1 MAKSGKAAVLS
12 KPRKRRSAPASALGV
27 SVSTTAAE
35 GLRNR
40 TEQIS
45 RSVLNV
51 DADQAVTGGLFDGVG
66 AGGRNGNGS
75 GGGGSVFDAPPGGD
89 EGAALHELAQSRY
102 LNYAL
107 SVITSRALPDVRD
120 GMKPVHRRIIYTMW
134 QNGLRADVKH
144 RKCATVVG
152 DVMGRYHPHGDGS
165 IYEALVRMA
174 QPFMM
179 RATLVDGSG
188 NFGSLDGDPAAAMR
202 YTECRLTPIAAET
215 IQEIGQGTVHF
226 RPNYDGTRE
235 EPVVLP
241 SKVPNL
247 LVNGSAGIAVGMA
260 TNIPPHNLGEV
271 CSALLKL
278 IDDPE
283 IKEYQLVANDAV
295 RGPDFPTGGQVL
307 NTRDELREIYKTG
320 QGAIRMRATWE
331 KGAATRSVQPI
342 FITSIPYGVNKAE
355 LVEALAQV
363 VLSRKMP
370 LLLDVKDISTED
382 VRIELQLKKDAEIDK
397 VMAFLFRHT
406 LLQTNFNVNLTCLIP
421 TDNPEV
427 GRPERLGL
435 KAILWH
441 FLHFRLE
448 VVTKR
453 LTHELAQLR
462 KRVHTL
468 EGFAFA
474 FDILDD
480 LIKIIRGS
488 EGKADAAAR
497 ILKKY
502 GLDPHGPRKTKEGGL
517 DPEQVDEI
525 LELKLY
531 RLAKLEINLIREE
544 LAEKERRSK
553 EIRRLLAEEDAK
565 GRWAIVR
572 SEVEELARGYGKD
585 AKNKRRTL
593 IEAAENEIEYSAED
607 FIVAEDNHV
616 LVTADGWVKR
626 QKEINPETTR
636 LREGDRILSLVAG
649 STRATVTFFSNYGTA
664 YTTRIIDIPATTGY
678 GEPIQKLFKLKDG
691 ERVVAAVS
699 MDDRVL
705 PPKSTAVDEKKPDAA
720 PKVHGLAV
728 TSDGYTLRFGLDT
741 FREVSTRSGRRY
753 ARPAEG
759 AEVMLAAVITG
770 KETVIAASQ
779 NRRVLLCQSDE
790 INFLSGPG
798 KGVLLIKLEKGDR
811 LLAAITA
818 NDDRDTL
825 TVKTSMGGEQRL
837 NTGRYKVTGRGG
849 KGHEFVS
856 RGQIVEIVH
865 EPVAAPAPLDGPAK

>member
-1 MAKSGKAAVLS
+1 MAGRRSGKAKSDKAAL
-12 KPRKRRSAPASALGV
+12 KGSAGGGDGDNSALFP
-27 SVSTTAAE
+27 S
-35 GLRNR
+35 
-40 TEQIS
+40 
-45 RSVLNV
+45 
-51 DADQAVTGGLFDGVG
+51 
-66 AGGRNGNGS
+66 AGGE
-75 GGGGSVFDAPPGGD
+75 D
-89 EGAALHELAQSRY
+89 GANLHEIAQARY

-134 QNGLRADVKH
+134 QNGLRADAKH
-144 RKCATVVG
+144 RKSATVVG

-174 QPFMM
+174 QPFVM

-188 NFGSLDGDPAAAMR
+188 NFGSMDGDPAAAMR

-215 IQEIGQGTVHF
+215 INEIGQGTVHF
-226 RPNYDGTRE
+226 RPNYDGTKE

-247 LVNGSAGIAVGMA
+247 LLNGSAGIAVGMA
-260 TNIPPHNLGEV
+260 TSIPPHNLGEL

-278 IDDPE
+278 IEDPE

-331 KGAATRSVQPI
+331 KGAATRGAQVI
-342 FITSIPYGVNKAE
+342 YITSIPYGVNKAE
-355 LVEALAQV
+355 LVEAIAQV
-363 VLSRKMP
+363 VISRKMP
-370 LLLDVKDISTED
+370 LLLDVKDVSTDD

-453 LTHELAQLR
+453 LTHELEQLR
-462 KRVHTL
+462 KRIHTL

-480 LIKIIRGS
+480 LIKIIRAS
-488 EGKADAAAR
+488 DGKADAADR

-502 GLDPHGPRKTKEGGL
+502 GVAPDGPRKTKGDGL
-517 DPEQVDEI
+517 DPEQVDDI

-531 RLAKLEINLIREE
+531 RLARLEINLIREE
-544 LAEKERRSK
+544 LADRNKRAK
-553 EIRRLLAEEDAK
+553 EIRRLLAEEEAT
-565 GRWAIVR
+565 GRWGIVKD
-572 SEVEELARGYGKD
+572 EIQELNRTFGKE

-593 IEAAENEIEYSAED
+593 IEAAENEVEYSAED

-636 LREGDRILSLVAG
+636 LREGDRILALVAG
-649 STRATVTFFSNYGTA
+649 STRATITFFSSFGTA

-691 ERVVAAVS
+691 ERIVAAAS
-699 MDDRVL
+699 MDERVM
-705 PPKSTAVDEKKPDAA
+705 PPKATAINEKKPDEA
-720 PKVHGLAV
+720 PKLHGIAV
-728 TSDGYTLRFGLDT
+728 TSDGYSLRFGLDA

-753 ARPAEG
+753 ARPKEG
-759 AEVMLAAVITG
+759 AEVVMAATIDG
-770 KETVIAASQ
+770 SETVIAASQ
-779 NRRVLLCQSDE
+779 GRRVMVCPADA

-798 KGVLLIKLEKGDR
+798 KGVLLIKLDKSDR
-811 LLAAITA
+811 LMAAITA
-818 NDDRDTL
+818 VDDRDTL

-837 NTGRYKVTGRGG
+837 NTGRYKITGRGG
-849 KGHEFVS
+849 KGNEFVS
-856 RGQIVEIVH
+856 RGQIVEVIYA
-865 EPVAAPAPLDGPAK
+865 PVAAPAPLEETR

>member
-1 MAKSGKAAVLS
+1 MAEKTPDNEDAMTIALAQ
-12 KPRKRRSAPASALGV
+12 SAG
-27 SVSTTAAE
+27 
-35 GLRNR
+35 
-40 TEQIS
+40 
-45 RSVLNV
+45 
-51 DADQAVTGGLFDGVG
+51 D
-66 AGGRNGNGS
+66 NGS
-75 GGGGSVFDAPPGGD
+75 GIIAPLPKLGQGED
-89 EGAALHELAQSRY
+89 SANLHDIAQVRY

-134 QNGLRADVKH
+134 QNGLRATEKH

-188 NFGSLDGDPAAAMR
+188 NFGSMDGDPAAAMR

-215 IQEIGQGTVHF
+215 ISEIGQGTVHF
-226 RPNYDGTRE
+226 RPNYDGQRE

-241 SKVPNL
+241 SKLPNL
-247 LVNGSAGIAVGMA
+247 LLNGSTGIAVGMA
-260 TNIPPHNLGEV
+260 TNIPPHNLGEI

-278 IDDPE
+278 IEDPE

-295 RGPDFPTGGQVL
+295 RGPDFPTGAQVL

-320 QGAIRMRATWE
+320 QGAIKMRSTWE
-331 KGAATRSVQPI
+331 KGPATRSVQVI
-342 FITSIPYGVNKAE
+342 HVTSVPYGVNKAE
-355 LVEALAQV
+355 LVIAIADI

-370 LLLDVKDISTED
+370 LLLDVKDISTDD
-382 VRIELQLKKDAEIDK
+382 VRIELQVKKDAETDK
-397 VMAFLFRHT
+397 VMAFLFKHT
-406 LLQTNFNVNLTCLIP
+406 LLQTNFNVNLTCLVP
-421 TDNPEV
+421 TENPEV
-427 GRPERLGL
+427 GKPERLGL
-435 KAILWH
+435 KQILWH

-453 LTHELAQLR
+453 LTHELEQLR
-462 KRVHTL
+462 KRIHTL

-502 GLDPHGPRKTKEGGL
+502 GIDPHGPRRPKDDGL
-517 DPEQVDEI
+517 DPQQVDDI

-531 RLAKLEINLIREE
+531 RLARLEINLIRDELAERNKRVKEIQRLLNEESAAGRWGIVKSEIEE
-544 LAEKERRSK
+544 LAKT
-553 EIRRLLAEEDAK
+553 
-565 GRWAIVR
+565 
-572 SEVEELARGYGKD
+572 YGKEP
-585 AKNKRRTL
+585 KNKRRTL
-593 IEAAENEIEYSAED
+593 IEAAENEVEYSAED

-636 LREGDRILSLVAG
+636 LREGDRILALVAG
-649 STRATVTFFSNYGTA
+649 STRAAVVFFSNFGTA
-664 YTTRIIDIPATTGY
+664 YSARIIDIPATTGY

-691 ERVVAAVS
+691 EKIIAAQS

-705 PPKSTAVDEKKPDAA
+705 PPKSTAVDEKKPDTA
-720 PKVHGLAV
+720 PKLQGLAI
-728 TSDGYTLRFGLDT
+728 TSDGYSLRFGLDAL
-741 FREVSTRSGRRY
+741 REVSTRSGRRY
-753 ARPAEG
+753 ARVSEG
-759 AEVMLAAVITG
+759 AEVVFAAVVTG
-770 KETVIAASQ
+770 DETIIAASQ
-779 NRRVLLCQSDE
+779 QRRVLLCKADE

-798 KGVLLIKLEKGDR
+798 KGVLLIKLEKSDR
-811 LLAAITA
+811 LMSAILSA
-818 NDDRDTL
+818 GERDTL
-825 TVKTSMGGEQRL
+825 TVKMSTGGEQRL

-849 KGHEFVS
+849 RGHEFVS
-856 RGQIVEIVH
+856 RGQVVEVIL
-865 EPVAAPAPLDGPAK
+865 EPVAAPAPL

>member
-1 MAKSGKAAVLS
+1 MAGKGSSENEKGKHSGRL
-12 KPRKRRSAPASALGV
+12 
-27 SVSTTAAE
+27 
-35 GLRNR
+35 
-40 TEQIS
+40 
-45 RSVLNV
+45 
-51 DADQAVTGGLFDGVG
+51 DGGNGEG
-66 AGGRNGNGS
+66 AGGNGS
-75 GGGGSVFDAPPGGD
+75 NGRGIAVATAPQGED
-89 EGAALHELAQSRY
+89 RANLHEIAQTRY

-120 GMKPVHRRIIYTMW
+120 GMKPVHRRVIYTMW
-134 QNGLRADVKH
+134 QNGLRADAKH

-152 DVMGRYHPHGDGS
+152 DVMGRYHPHGDSS

-174 QPFMM
+174 QPFVM

-188 NFGSLDGDPAAAMR
+188 NFGSMDGDPAAAMR

-215 IQEIGQGTVHF
+215 ISEIGQGTVHF

-271 CSALLKL
+271 CNALLKL
-278 IDDPE
+278 VEDPE
-283 IKEYQLVANDAV
+283 IQEYRLVGNDAV
-295 RGPDFPTGGQVL
+295 RGPDFPTGGQIL
-307 NTRDELREIYKTG
+307 NVKAELLEIYKTG
-320 QGAIRMRATWE
+320 QGAIKIRATWE
-331 KGAATRSVQPI
+331 KAAATRSAQIVY
-342 FITSIPYGVNKAE
+342 ITSIPYGVNKAE
-355 LVEALAQV
+355 LVADIGQIVAG
-363 VLSRKMP
+363 RKMP
-370 LLLDVKDISTED
+370 LLLDVKDVSTDD
-382 VRIELQLKKDAEIDK
+382 VRIELQLKKDAETDK
-397 VMAFLFRHT
+397 VMAYLFKHT
-406 LLQTNFNVNLTCLIP
+406 QLQTNFNVNLTCLIP

-453 LTHELAQLR
+453 LTHELEQLH
-462 KRVHTL
+462 KRIHTL

-488 EGKADAAAR
+488 EGKADAAQR

-502 GLDPHGPRKTKEGGL
+502 GVEPHGPRKPKDDGL
-517 DPEQVDEI
+517 DPEQVDDI

-531 RLAKLEINLIREE
+531 RLARLEINLIREE
-544 LAEKERRSK
+544 LGERNKRLK
-553 EIRRLLAEEDAK
+553 EIKAILSEKAKEETDDGWDMVKTARIW
-565 GRWAIVR
+565 GIIRNEI
-572 SEVEELARGYGKD
+572 EELARTYGKEP
-585 AKNKRRTL
+585 KNKRRSL
-593 IEAAENEIEYSAED
+593 IEAVDNEVEYSAED

-649 STRATVTFFSNYGTA
+649 STRATITFFSNYGTA
-664 YTTRIIDIPATTGY
+664 YTSRIIDIPATTGY

-691 ERVVAAVS
+691 EKIVAAIS

-705 PPKSTAVDEKKPDAA
+705 PPKATAVSEKNPEAA
-720 PKVHGLAV
+720 PKLHGLAV
-728 TSDGYTLRFGLDT
+728 TSDGYSLRFGLDMY
-741 FREVSTRSGRRY
+741 REVSTRSGRRF
-753 ARPAEG
+753 ARPSEG
-759 AEVMLAAVITG
+759 AEVSMAAIVSG
-770 KETVIAASQ
+770 NETVIAASQ
-779 NRRVLLCQSDE
+779 NRRVLLCKADE

-798 KGVLLIKLEKGDR
+798 KGVLLIKLDADDR
-811 LLAAITA
+811 LMGVIPAT
-818 NDDRDTL
+818 DDRDTL

-837 NTGRYKVTGRGG
+837 NTARYKVTGRGG
-849 KGHEFVS
+849 RGHEFVS
-856 RGQIVEIVH
+856 RGQIVEVIYN
-865 EPVAAPAPLDGPAK
+865 PVSAPKQLDMRPN

>member
-1 MAKSGKAAVLS
+1 MAA
-12 KPRKRRSAPASALGV
+12 KR
-27 SVSTTAAE
+27 T
-35 GLRNR
+35 NR
-40 TEQIS
+40 TKDLEAS
-45 RSVLNV
+45 
-51 DADQAVTGGLFDGVG
+51 DG
-66 AGGRNGNGS
+66 AGG
-75 GGGGSVFDAPPGGD
+75 GGED
-89 EGAALHELAQSRY
+89 GASLHELAQARY

-134 QNGLRADVKH
+134 QNGLRATEKH

-174 QPFMM
+174 QPFVM
-179 RATLVDGSG
+179 RATLIDGSG
-188 NFGSLDGDPAAAMR
+188 NFGSMDGDPAAAMR
-202 YTECRLTPIAAET
+202 YTECRLTPIAAEV
-215 IQEIGQGTVHF
+215 ISEIGQGTVHF

-271 CSALLKL
+271 CNALLKVL
-278 IDDPE
+278 EDPE

-331 KGAATRSVQPI
+331 KAAATRAAQI
-342 FITSIPYGVNKAE
+342 IYITSLPYGVNKAE
-355 LVEALAQV
+355 LVAAIGEV
-363 VLSRKMP
+363 VVSRKMP
-370 LLLDVKDISTED
+370 LLLDVKDVSTDD
-382 VRIELQLKKDAEIDK
+382 VRIELQLKKDAETEK
-397 VMAFLFRHT
+397 VMAFLFKHT

-421 TDNPEV
+421 TDNPNV
-427 GRPERLGL
+427 CAPERLGL

-453 LTHELAQLR
+453 LTHELAQLL
-462 KRVHTL
+462 KRIHTL

-480 LIKIIRGS
+480 LIKIIRAS
-488 EGKADAAAR
+488 EGKSDAAER

-502 GLDPHGPRKTKEGGL
+502 GVAPHGPRKPKDDGL
-517 DPEQVDEI
+517 DPEQVDDI

-531 RLAKLEINLIREE
+531 RLARLEINLIRDE
-544 LAEKERRSK
+544 LAQKEKRSK
-553 EIRRLLAEEDAK
+553 EIRRLLAEEDAG
-565 GRWAIVR
+565 GRWGIVK
-572 SEVEELARGYGKD
+572 SEIEELARTFGKEP
-585 AKNKRRTL
+585 KNKRRTL
-593 IEAAENEIEYSAED
+593 IEQADETEYTAED

-636 LREGDRILSLVAG
+636 LREGDRILALVAG
-649 STRATVTFFSNYGTA
+649 STRAPIVFFSNYGTA
-664 YTTRIIDIPATTGY
+664 YTSRIIDIPATTGY

-691 ERVVAAVS
+691 ERIVAAVS
-699 MDDRVL
+699 LDERIL
-705 PPKSTAVDEKKPDAA
+705 PPKATKVDEKKPDNA

-728 TSDGYTLRFGLDT
+728 TSDGYSLRFGLDT
-741 FREVSTRSGRRY
+741 FREVSTRSGRRF
-753 ARPAEG
+753 ARPSEG
-759 AEVMLAAVITG
+759 AEVTLAAVVAG
-770 KETVIAASQ
+770 DETVIAASQ
-779 NRRVLLCQSDE
+779 NRRAMVCKVDE
-790 INFLSGPG
+790 INFLGGPG
-798 KGVLLIKLEKGDR
+798 KGVLLIKLEKADR

-818 NDDRDTL
+818 TSDR
-825 TVKTSMGGEQRL
+825 
-837 NTGRYKVTGRGG
+837 
-849 KGHEFVS
+849 
-856 RGQIVEIVH
+856 
-865 EPVAAPAPLDGPAK
+865 

>member
-1 MAKSGKAAVLS
+1 MAAKRFRES
-12 KPRKRRSAPASALGV
+12 KGNL
-27 SVSTTAAE
+27 T
-35 GLRNR
+35 
-40 TEQIS
+40 
-45 RSVLNV
+45 
-51 DADQAVTGGLFDGVG
+51 GLFD
-66 AGGRNGNGS
+66 APHAGNGS
-75 GGGGSVFDAPPGGD
+75 GNGSGTFSGQRADSNGD
-89 EGAALHELAQSRY
+89 DKASLHEIAQTRY

-134 QNGLRADVKH
+134 QNGLRADAKH

-152 DVMGRYHPHGDGS
+152 DVMGRYHPHGDGA

-174 QPFMM
+174 QPFVM
-179 RATLVDGSG
+179 RAPLVDGSG
-188 NFGSLDGDPAAAMR
+188 NFGSMDGDPPAAMR

-215 IQEIGQGTVHF
+215 IQEIAQGTVHF

-241 SKVPNL
+241 SRLPNL
-247 LVNGSAGIAVGMA
+247 LLNGSAGIAVGMA
-260 TNIPPHNLGEV
+260 TNIPPHNLGEI
-271 CSALLKL
+271 CSALLKV
-278 IDDPE
+278 IDDPD
-283 IKEYQLVANDAV
+283 IKDYQLVANDAI

-320 QGAIRMRATWE
+320 QGAIRIRATWE
-331 KGAATRSVQPI
+331 KGPTTRGAQIVY
-342 FITSIPYGVNKAE
+342 ITSIPYGVNKAE
-355 LVEALAQV
+355 LVEAIAQLIV
-363 VLSRKMP
+363 SRKMP

-382 VRIELQLKKDAEIDK
+382 VRIELQLKRDAEIEK
-397 VMAFLFRHT
+397 VMAFLFRNT

-448 VVTKR
+448 VVTRR
-453 LTHELAQLR
+453 LTHELEQLR
-462 KRVHTL
+462 RRIHTL

-480 LIKIIRGS
+480 LIRIIRAS
-488 EGKADAAAR
+488 EGKADAAEK
-497 ILKKY
+497 ILRKY
-502 GLDPHGPRKTKEGGL
+502 GVSPHGPRKPRDGGL

-531 RLAKLEINLIREE
+531 RLARLEINLIREE
-544 LAEKERRSK
+544 LAEKNKRAK
-553 EIRRLLAEEDAK
+553 EIRKLLDEEEAT
-565 GRWAIVR
+565 GRWGIVR
-572 SEVEELARGYGKD
+572 SEIEELARTYGKQPQ
-585 AKNKRRTL
+585 NRRRTL
-593 IEAAENEIEYSAED
+593 IEAADNEVEYSAED

-626 QKEINPETTR
+626 QKEINPQTTR
-636 LREGDRILSLVAG
+636 LREGDRILALVAG
-649 STRATVTFFSNYGTA
+649 STRATITFFSNFGTA
-664 YTTRIIDIPATTGY
+664 YTSRIIDIPATTGY
-678 GEPIQKLFKLKDG
+678 GEPIQKLFKMKDG
-691 ERVVAAVS
+691 ERIVAAVS

-705 PPKSTAVDEKKPDAA
+705 PPKATAVNDRKPEEA
-720 PKVHGLAV
+720 PKLHGLAV
-728 TSDGYTLRFGLDT
+728 TSDGYALRFGLDS
-741 FREVSTRSGRRY
+741 FREVSTKAGRRY
-753 ARPAEG
+753 ARPADG
-759 AEVMLAAVITG
+759 AEVTMMAVIDG
-770 KETVIAASQ
+770 SETIIAASH
-779 NRRVLLCQSDE
+779 NRRVIVAPAAE

-811 LLAAITA
+811 LIGAITA
-818 NDDRDTL
+818 VDDRDTL

-837 NTGRYKVTGRGG
+837 NTARYKVTSRGG

-856 RGQIVEIVH
+856 RGQIVEVIH
-865 EPVAAPAPLDGPAK
+865 PPVTTPPPLETPPT

>member
-1 MAKSGKAAVLS
+1 MA
-12 KPRKRRSAPASALGV
+12 RKNDNSPGRDGV
-27 SVSTTAAE
+27 
-35 GLRNR
+35 
-40 TEQIS
+40 
-45 RSVLNV
+45 
-51 DADQAVTGGLFDGVG
+51 ADLFDESGEH
-66 AGGRNGNGS
+66 AANGNGS
-75 GGGGSVFDAPPGGD
+75 ASGNGNGNTATVSAPPAGEDGGN
-89 EGAALHELAQSRY
+89 LHDIAQARY

-174 QPFMM
+174 QPFVM

-188 NFGSLDGDPAAAMR
+188 NFGSMDGDPAAAMR

-215 IQEIGQGTVHF
+215 ISEIGQGTVHF
-226 RPNYDGTRE
+226 RPNYDGTKE

-241 SKVPNL
+241 SKLPNL
-247 LVNGSAGIAVGMA
+247 LLNGSAGIAVGMA
-260 TNIPPHNLGEV
+260 TNIPPHNLGEI
-271 CSALLKL
+271 CNALLKVL
-278 IDDPE
+278 DDPE

-320 QGAIRMRATWE
+320 QGAIKMRATWE
-331 KGAATRSVQPI
+331 KGPTTRSVQTL

-355 LVEALAQV
+355 LVEAIAQIIID
-363 VLSRKMP
+363 RKMP
-370 LLLDVKDISTED
+370 LLIDVKDVSTDD

-397 VMAFLFRHT
+397 VMAYLFKHSV
-406 LLQTNFNVNLTCLIP
+406 LQTNFNVNLTCLIP

-453 LTHELAQLR
+453 LTHELEQLR
-462 KRVHTL
+462 KRIHTL

-480 LIKIIRGS
+480 LIKIIRAS

-502 GLDPHGPRKTKEGGL
+502 GVEPHGPRKPREDGF
-517 DPEQVDEI
+517 DPEQVDDI

-531 RLAKLEINLIREE
+531 RLARLEINLIKDE
-544 LAEKERRSK
+544 LAERNKRSR
-553 EIRRLLAEEDAK
+553 EIKRLLEEETAA
-565 GRWAIVR
+565 GRWKIVR
-572 SEVEELARGYGKD
+572 EEIEELARSYGKEP
-585 AKNKRRTL
+585 KNKRRTL
-593 IEAAENEIEYSAED
+593 IEAAENEVEYTAED

-649 STRATVTFFSNYGTA
+649 STRATIAFFSNFGTA
-664 YTTRIIDIPATTGY
+664 YSARIIDIPATTGY

-691 ERVVAAVS
+691 EKIVAAIS
-699 MDDRVL
+699 MDERVL
-705 PPKSTAVDEKKPDAA
+705 PGKSTSIDPKTPEAA
-720 PKVHGLAV
+720 PKLHGLAV
-728 TSDGYTLRFGLDT
+728 TSDGYSLRFGFDA
-741 FREVSTRSGRRY
+741 FRDISTRSGRRF

-759 AEVMLAAVITG
+759 AEVVFAGIISG
-770 KETVIAASQ
+770 EETVVAASQ
-779 NRRVLLCQSDE
+779 ARRAMVCKADE
-790 INFLSGPG
+790 INFLGGPG
-798 KGVLLIKLEKGDR
+798 KGVLLVKLDKADR
-811 LLAAITA
+811 LLGVIMATS
-818 NDDRDTL
+818 DRDTL
-825 TVKTSMGGEQRL
+825 TVKMSTGGEQRL
-837 NTGRYKVTGRGG
+837 NTGRYKITSRGG

-856 RGQIVEIVH
+856 RGQVVEVLH
-865 EPVAAPAPLDGPAK
+865 EPVPAPQPLGEIK

>member
-1 MAKSGKAAVLS
+1 MAV
-12 KPRKRRSAPASALGV
+12 KR
-27 SVSTTAAE
+27 
-35 GLRNR
+35 
-40 TEQIS
+40 IS
-45 RSVLNV
+45 SRVVEKGSNGHAGNGSNGHS
-51 DADQAVTGGLFDGVG
+51 DLFGG
-66 AGGRNGNGS
+66 AGG
-75 GGGGSVFDAPPGGD
+75 GGEEQSP
-89 EGAALHELAQSRY
+89 LHEIAQSRY

-144 RKCATVVG
+144 RKSATVVG

-174 QPFMM
+174 QPFAM
-179 RATLVDGSG
+179 RAPLIDGSG
-188 NFGSLDGDPAAAMR
+188 NFGSMDGDPAAAMR

-215 IQEIGQGTVHF
+215 INEIGQGTVHF

-247 LVNGSAGIAVGMA
+247 LLNGSAGIAVGMA
-260 TNIPPHNLGEV
+260 TSIPPHNLGEL

-278 IDDPE
+278 IEDPE

-331 KGAATRSVQPI
+331 KGPITRAAQIVH
-342 FITSIPYGVNKAE
+342 ITSVPYGVNKAE
-355 LVEALAQV
+355 LVAAIGQIV
-363 VLSRKMP
+363 ISRKMP
-370 LLLDVKDISTED
+370 LLLDVKDVSTDD
-382 VRIELQLKKDAEIDK
+382 VRIELQLKKDAEVEK
-397 VMAFLFRHT
+397 VMAFLFKHT

-453 LTHELAQLR
+453 LTHELAQLK
-462 KRVHTL
+462 KRIHML

-480 LIKIIRGS
+480 LIKIIRAS
-488 EGKADAAAR
+488 EGKADAADR

-502 GLDPHGPRKTKEGGL
+502 GVAPHGPRKPKDDGL
-517 DPEQVDEI
+517 DPDQVDDI

-531 RLAKLEINLIREE
+531 RLARLEINLIRDE
-544 LAEKERRSK
+544 LAERNKRAK
-553 EIRRLLAEEDAK
+553 EIRRLLEEQEAT
-565 GRWAIVR
+565 GRWGIVR
-572 SEVEELARGYGKD
+572 SEIEELARTYGKLPV
-585 AKNKRRTL
+585 NKRRTL
-593 IEAAENEIEYSAED
+593 IEQADETEYSAED

-636 LREGDRILSLVAG
+636 LREGDRILALVAG
-649 STRATVTFFSNYGTA
+649 STRATITFFSSFGTA
-664 YTTRIIDIPATTGY
+664 YTCRIIDIPATTGY
-678 GEPIQKLFKLKDG
+678 GEPIQKLFKTKDG
-691 ERVVAAVS
+691 ERIVGAAS
-699 MDDRVL
+699 LDDRVL
-705 PPKSTAVDEKKPDAA
+705 PPKAT
-720 PKVHGLAV
+720 
-728 TSDGYTLRFGLDT
+728 
-741 FREVSTRSGRRY
+741 
-753 ARPAEG
+753 
-759 AEVMLAAVITG
+759 
-770 KETVIAASQ
+770 
-779 NRRVLLCQSDE
+779 
-790 INFLSGPG
+790 
-798 KGVLLIKLEKGDR
+798 
-811 LLAAITA
+811 
-818 NDDRDTL
+818 
-825 TVKTSMGGEQRL
+825 
-837 NTGRYKVTGRGG
+837 
-849 KGHEFVS
+849 
-856 RGQIVEIVH
+856 
-865 EPVAAPAPLDGPAK
+865 

>member
-1 MAKSGKAAVLS
+1 MATKNLAAGKSGHIELS
-12 KPRKRRSAPASALGV
+12 IGDNAG
-27 SVSTTAAE
+27 
-35 GLRNR
+35 
-40 TEQIS
+40 
-45 RSVLNV
+45 
-51 DADQAVTGGLFDGVG
+51 G
-66 AGGRNGNGS
+66 AGGDGS
-75 GGGGSVFDAPPGGD
+75 DGRGGAGGTVPPGGED
-89 EGAALHELAQSRY
+89 AAALHEIAQTRY
-102 LNYAL
+102 LNYSL

-174 QPFMM
+174 QPFVM

-188 NFGSLDGDPAAAMR
+188 NFGSMDGDPAAAMR

-215 IQEIGQGTVHF
+215 ISEIGQGTVHF
-226 RPNYDGTRE
+226 RPNYDGQRE

-241 SKVPNL
+241 SKIPNL
-247 LVNGSAGIAVGMA
+247 LLNGSTGIAVGMA
-260 TNIPPHNLGEV
+260 TNIPPHNLGEL
-271 CSALLKL
+271 CAALLKL
-278 IDDPE
+278 IEDPE

-320 QGAIRMRATWE
+320 QGAIKMRATWE
-331 KGAATRSVQPI
+331 KGTASRAAQIIYVTSV
-342 FITSIPYGVNKAE
+342 PYGVNKAE
-355 LVEALAQV
+355 LVAAIGLIVA
-363 VLSRKMP
+363 SRKMP
-370 LLLDVKDISTED
+370 LLLDVKDISTDD

-397 VMAFLFRHT
+397 VMAFLFKHS

-453 LTHELAQLR
+453 LAHELEQLR

-502 GLDPHGPRKTKEGGL
+502 GVDPHGPRKPKDDGL
-517 DPEQVDEI
+517 DPEQVDDI

-531 RLAKLEINLIREE
+531 RLARLEINLIREE
-544 LAEKERRSK
+544 LAERNKRMK
-553 EIRRLLAEEDAK
+553 EIRKLLEEEEAK
-565 GRWAIVR
+565 GRWGIVKQ
-572 SEVEELARGYGKD
+572 EIEELAKTYGKEP
-585 AKNKRRTL
+585 KNKRRTL
-593 IEAAENEIEYSAED
+593 IEAIENEVEYSAED
-607 FIVAEDNHV
+607 FIVDEDNQV

-626 QKEINPETTR
+626 QKEINIETTR

-649 STRATVTFFSNYGTA
+649 STRATIVFFSSTGTA
-664 YTTRIIDIPATTGY
+664 YSSRIIDIPATTGY

-691 ERVVAAVS
+691 EKIVAAVS
-699 MDDRVL
+699 LDERLLPVKATAANEKVPEM
-705 PPKSTAVDEKKPDAA
+705 PPKL
-720 PKVHGLAV
+720 HGLAV
-728 TSDGYTLRFGLDT
+728 TSDGYTLRFGLDN
-741 FREVSTRSGRRY
+741 FRDVSTRSGRRY
-753 ARPAEG
+753 ARPAVGGEVVLAGVVSG
-759 AEVMLAAVITG
+759 A
-770 KETVIAASQ
+770 ETVIAASQ
-779 NRRVLLCQSDE
+779 NRRVLLCNVDD

-798 KGVLLIKLEKGDR
+798 KGVLLIKLEKGDKVI
-811 LLAAITA
+811 AAITA
-818 NDDRDTL
+818 SDDRDTL

-837 NTGRYKVTGRGG
+837 NTARYKVTGRGG

-856 RGQIVEIVH
+856 RGQIVEVL
-865 EPVAAPAPLDGPAK
+865 PNAVSAPAPL